1 MRHVVSR
8 LRQWL
13 RDQRL
18 AGRARRAAMRRATLG
33 DVPVVAVTGS
43 AGKTTTVALLAH
55 ILGGPSRVAT
65 NAFSNRAEDVFRVFD
80 ECGSTTS
87 AVVVE
92 ASEYPIGTLGRI
104 SEAVRPTAA
113 VFTIAG
119 LDHFVAF
126 RAAAAASR
134 EMALLAERLPAD
146 GFVVCNADDPELRAA
161 LAGTSA
167 PVVTFGGDAAAD
179 YRLVD
184 RVIGPDHR
192 LTVVCDHGGEVVHL
206 ATRFVG
212 LHFHV
217 PVLAAAATAHR
228 LGVSWPEIA
237 ARVAGFEPIFG
248 RCNVVTVSDGPTFI
262 CDTAKAPAWSCSA
275 AFATL
280 DSFTDAPRR
289 TLVLGTLA
297 DYAGDSRRCY
307 RKAVRAAL
315 DRVDR
320 LIILRHSAS
329 HVGASAADIA
339 SGRVLLLDT
348 VAEIAG
354 LVRETAI
361 RGEAILLKGSCRADH
376 LDRIALDFT
385 LPVRCWL
392 DRCGRGIDCVRC
404 DRLMKEPSHRPSIRR
419 RAA

>member
-161 LAGTSA
+161 LAGTSV

-228 LGVSWPEIA
+228 LGVTWPELA
-237 ARVAGFEPIFG
+237 ARVAGFAPIFG

-329 HVGASAADIA
+329 HSTSRCRFAAGSTAAAAGSIASAAI
-339 SGRVLLLDT
+339 V
-348 VAEIAG
+348 
-354 LVRETAI
+354 
-361 RGEAILLKGSCRADH
+361 
-376 LDRIALDFT
+376 
-385 LPVRCWL
+385 
-392 DRCGRGIDCVRC
+392 
-404 DRLMKEPSHRPSIRR
+404 
-419 RAA
+419 